1 MIGKLPSYAGCEI
14 LEDTGNGWYKIR
26 SGNITGYVSS
36 EFILTGDA
44 ARQAAMEHAE
54 LMAIVSTDRLNAR
67 TEPSTDAKIWTQI
80 SNNERYHVAEQLDGW
95 VKIEFDEGGEG
106 DGADEVSAAYVSTDY
121 VDVRYALAEA
131 IKFSPAEESASLR
144 SQIVN
149 YAMQFLGNPYVL
161 GRDKPHPGSR
171 LLRLYHVS
179 DEAFRH
185 FPAPLFRGPG
195 QAGHPDQIQPDEARR
210 PDLLWQQPWKDQPRG
225 HVYRQRPDHPCGQ
238 QKEWDQDLFLELP
251 VALKDRGRH
260 RRLILNA

>member
-1 MIGKLPSYAGCEI
+1 
-14 LEDTGNGWYKIR
+14 
-26 SGNITGYVSS
+26 
-36 EFILTGDA
+36 
-44 ARQAAMEHAE
+44 MEHAE

-149 YAMQFLGNPYVL
+149 YAMQFLGNPYVWGGTSL
-161 GRDKPHPGSR
+161 TRGAR

-195 QAGHPDQIQPDEARR
+195 QAGHPDQIQPDEAWR

-225 HVYRQRPDHPCGQ
+225 HVHRQRPDHPCGQ

-251 VALKDRGRH
+251 VAFKDRGRH